1 MKSNDPSGYYKLLGV
16 SPDADDET
24 IKKQYRKLAMKY
36 HPDKNPHNKEKSAEM
51 FKKISQAYEVLS
63 DKKKRRN
70 YDNNI
75 NFEFDN
81 NYANNFNFDD
91 AQRIFQMVF
100 GNNFGFGF
108 DSDPFGSQMF
118 SRSFGSNDL
127 FQDDFFNGFSSS
139 FTTSGFSNSRF
150 SSSGFSNGGGFT
162 STSTSTTTRVVNNK
176 IITKTEI
183 TRQNAD
189 GTVYKKVIEKEDDGR
204 GNVTTRE
211 YINDS
216 GSSGTKKLE
225 SKRRY

>member
-16 SPDADDET
+16 SPDADEDA

-63 DKKKRRN
+63 DKRKRRN
-70 YDNNI
+70 YDNNV
-75 NFEFDN
+75 NFGFDQ

-100 GNNFGFGF
+100 GNNSFGFGDDMF
-108 DSDPFGSQMF
+108 PGSSLF
-118 SRSFGSNDL
+118 HGNTGHHEF
-127 FQDDFFNGFSSS
+127 FQDDFCNGFSTS
-139 FTTSGFSNSRF
+139 FATSGFSNAIF
-150 SSSGFSNGGGFT
+150 SSSSFSNGGGFT

-183 TRQNAD
+183 TQQNAD

-211 YINDS
+211 YINDGS
-216 GSSGTKKLE
+216 SSGTKKLE